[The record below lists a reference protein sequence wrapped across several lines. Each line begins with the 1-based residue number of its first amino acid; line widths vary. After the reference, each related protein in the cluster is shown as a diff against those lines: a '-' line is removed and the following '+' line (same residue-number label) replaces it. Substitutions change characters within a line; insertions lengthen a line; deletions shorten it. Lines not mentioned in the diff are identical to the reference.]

1 MRNKRGKK
9 MAQTSKKLYKKFASE
24 IKDLPSSEYPRQVK
38 VSMACLCARIFAEDN
53 DLFSWSRFYDACG
66 INDAEREADQAG
78 DEMPQ
83 DDWEAVTEGR

>member
-1 MRNKRGKK
+1 

-53 DLFSWSRFYDACG
+53 DLFSWTKFYDACG
-66 INDAEREADQAG
+66 INDSIHEAADARAAELI
-78 DEMPQ
+78 
-83 DDWEAVTEGR
+83 EGR